1 MTPER
6 WRRIEE
12 IFQAV
17 AEHPESDRDA
27 VLDHACGNDTDLRRE
42 VTSLLS
48 HQTQHG
54 FIESMI
60 AGGTEL
66 LEQDGHESIVGS
78 HLGVYRITGLIGYG
92 GMGTVYA
99 AVRDDDQYRQ
109 QVALKIVKR
118 GMDTQFVLHRFR
130 HERQI
135 LASLEHPHIARLLDG
150 GTRPDGLP
158 YFVMEHITGEAITRY
173 CQSHELSVPAKLRLF
188 SQVCA
193 AVQYAHQKLIIHRD
207 LKPSN
212 ILVTDGGHSKLLDF
226 GIAKL
231 LTADNGANEPG
242 TSTGIRLMT
251 PEYASPE
258 QVRGESVTTATD
270 IYGLGLVLYELLT
283 GQKVHRFRNRS
294 SAEIERVVCET
305 EITRPSVAVTSP
317 RLRRQLSGDLD
328 NIVLMALRREPE
340 RRYQSA
346 EQFSDDLRRYLT
358 GLPVRARQDTV
369 SYRAGKFARR
379 HKLVLAAA
387 LLVVLSL
394 VGGIV
399 ATSYQARR
407 ADRRFQQVRKLAN
420 TFLFDFHAKIRDL
433 PGSTEA
439 REMVVKTAL
448 EYLDSLAQE
457 ASNDPVLQ
465 MELAQAYVAVGDVQ
479 GDVRAA
485 SLGRARD
492 AIESY
497 RKALALAEQVTASSP
512 DDLNALRLLSSCYV
526 KVGDTQ
532 AETGEITGGI
542 EMLGHG
548 LRVGEAV
555 YARKTGELADFMLL
569 IRGYERLGDAQ
580 LHNRDPVG
588 ALKSYRRTLEVS
600 QQRAAEFPGDRAQN
614 SLALTHS
621 RIGDALAESGDLVS
635 TMESYR
641 HALSIRET
649 LVRDNP
655 TNVVYRRELKVL
667 YNWLGNFSGNP
678 QYLNLGDRAV
688 ALDYY
693 RRGLIIA
700 EELAAADAKNVAARH
715 DLAVSVGKM
724 GDILA
729 ESEPSS
735 GAEYY
740 RRGLVITR
748 ALLDDAPEELRYLRR
763 HLMFLNGRAAALRK
777 LGDRHGA
784 IQHLRQALEMLQQT
798 SSQQAANPELRAL
811 KHAALLALAD
821 VSLETGD
828 LTGALDHNREALA
841 IAEAAASSISVD
853 LYARWRLADSYSS
866 LGKYYTTLGAKP
878 QTPVEQRLSDWRE
891 ARAWS
896 EKALVLWDE
905 WSRYAVSSVFNTT
918 RREQAAHALERC
930 NSALSQNQ

>member
-17 AEHPESDRDA
+17 AEHSEADREA
-27 VLDHACGNDTDLRRE
+27 FLDHACGDDAELRRD
-42 VTSLLS
+42 VASLLS
-48 HQTQHG
+48 HEGEDG
-54 FIESMI
+54 FIESVI
-60 AGGTEL
+60 AGGSQL
-66 LEQDGHESIVGS
+66 LERHDDEAIVDS
-78 HLGVYRITGLIGYG
+78 RIGVYRVTGLIGHG

-109 QVALKIVKR
+109 QVALKLVKR
-118 GMDTQFVLHRFR
+118 GMDTQFVVHRFR

-135 LASLEHPHIARLLDG
+135 LASLEHPNIARLLDG
-150 GTRPDGLP
+150 GTTHDGLP
-158 YFVMEHITGEAITRY
+158 YFVMEHITGQTITRY
-173 CQSHELSVPAKLRLF
+173 CEKASVAEKLRLF
-188 SQVCA
+188 RQVCA

-212 ILVTDGGHSKLLDF
+212 ILVTDEGQSKLLDF

-231 LTADNGANEPG
+231 LTAEDGAEALTG
-242 TSTGIRLMT
+242 TGVRLMT

-258 QVRGESVTTATD
+258 QVYGQSVTTATD
-270 IYGLGLVLYELLT
+270 IYGLGLVLFELLT
-283 GQKVHRFRNRS
+283 AQKLHRFKNRS
-294 SAEIERVVCET
+294 AAEIERVVCET
-305 EITRPSVAVTSP
+305 EITKPSALVNSAK
-317 RLRRQLSGDLD
+317 LRRQLSGDLD

-346 EQFSDDLRRYLT
+346 EQFSDDLRRYLA
-358 GLPVRARQDTV
+358 GLPVRARHDTV
-369 SYRAGKFARR
+369 GYRAGKFARR
-379 HKLVLAAA
+379 HKLVLSAAM
-387 LLVVLSL
+387 LVVLSL
-394 VGGIV
+394 IGGIV

-407 ADRRFQQVRKLAN
+407 AERRFQQVRKLAN
-420 TFLFDFHAKIRDL
+420 TFLFEFHDKIREL

-439 REMVVKTAL
+439 REMVVRTAL

-457 ASNDPVLQ
+457 AGNDPALQ
-465 MELAQAYVAVGDVQ
+465 MELAQAYVEVGDVQ

-485 SLGRARD
+485 SLGRARE

-497 RKALALAEQVTASSP
+497 RKALALVEQVAARAP
-512 DDLNALRLLSSCYV
+512 DDLGALRLLSACYV

-532 AETGEITGGI
+532 AETGEIAGGI

-548 LRVGEAV
+548 LRVGESV

-580 LHNRDPVG
+580 LHHRDPAG

-600 QQRAAEFPGDRAQN
+600 EQRAAEFPSDRAQN

-621 RIGDALAESGDLVS
+621 RIGDALAESGDLVG

-641 HALSIRET
+641 RALLIREA
-649 LVRDNP
+649 LVRDYPANAA
-655 TNVVYRRELKVL
+655 YSRELKVL

-678 QYLNLGDRAV
+678 QFLNLGDRAA

-693 RRGLIIA
+693 RRGLVIA
-700 EELAAADAKNVAARH
+700 EQLVAADPKNVSARH
-715 DLAVSVGKM
+715 DLAVSNGKL

-729 ESEPSS
+729 DSDPAA

-740 RRGLVITR
+740 RRGLAITR
-748 ALLDDAPEELRYLRR
+748 ALLDDAPEELRYRRR
-763 HLMFLNGRAAALRK
+763 HIMFLNGLASALRN

-784 IQHLRQALEMLQQT
+784 IQHLRQSLDMRQQAPAAY
-798 SSQQAANPELRAL
+798 AANPELQAL
-811 KHAALLALAD
+811 KHAALRALGGLLLD
-821 VSLETGD
+821 TGD
-828 LTGALDHNREALA
+828 TAGALDHNRQALA
-841 IAEAAASSISVD
+841 IAEAASDSISTD

-866 LGKYYTTLGAKP
+866 LGDYHARLAANP
-878 QTPVEQRLSDWRE
+878 RNTPEQRLGDWRE
-891 ARAWS
+891 ARSWY
-896 EKALVLWDE
+896 EKSLVLWDE
-905 WSRYAVSSVFNTT
+905 WTRHAVSSVFNTT
-918 RREQAAHALERC
+918 RREQAARAVERC
-930 NSALSQNQ
+930 DAAVARN